1 MTRPATAPG
10 APRRAASA
18 GTVAFAVTVALA
30 VCACGDGG
38 EHGDRGAGPPG
49 GCQPADNVLLC
60 GDRLLIAHRG
70 GARLRPEATL
80 PAYEHAAA
88 LGADVLELDVHTTSD
103 GEVVCLHDDNV
114 DRTTDGTG
122 AVHELTLAALRA
134 LDAGYRYTPDGGAT
148 YPWRGQGVTVPTL
161 GEVLEAHPAAWFTIE
176 IKQTRP
182 DMVDALLAV
191 LDARGAAGRVVVVSV
206 SDDVVHAVRERRP
219 DVLTAMGAGEMITF
233 HALAEETEADY
244 VPPTRLVQPPYSTIT
259 EQVVARANR
268 LGMRLH
274 PWTVNDRAD
283 MERLLALGAHGIMT
297 DDPALLAEVIAGA
310 P

>member
-1 MTRPATAPG
+1 MIRLVTAPG
-10 APRRAASA
+10 APRPAATAAAMAYAAAVAMAAS
-18 GTVAFAVTVALA
+18 
-30 VCACGDGG
+30 ACGDGG
-38 EHGDRGAGPPG
+38 DGGSHGAGPAG

-60 GDRLLIAHRG
+60 GERLLIAHRG

-88 LGADVLELDVHTTSD
+88 LGADVLEVDVHTTSD
-103 GEVVCLHDDNV
+103 GEVVCLHDDTV

-122 AVHELTLAALRA
+122 AVHDLTLAGLRA
-134 LDAGYRYTPDGGAT
+134 LDAGYRFTPDGGAT

-161 GEVLEAHPAAWFTIE
+161 DEVLGAHPAAWFTIE

-182 DMVDALLAV
+182 DVVGALLAV

-206 SDDVVHAVRERRP
+206 SDDVVHAVRAQRP

-233 HALAEETEADY
+233 HALGEETEADY
-244 VPPTRLVQPPYSTIT
+244 VPPTRLVQPPHATIT
-259 EQVVARANR
+259 EELVARANR

-274 PWTVNDRAD
+274 PWTVNDRDD
-283 MERLLALGAHGIMT
+283 MERLLALGAHGLMT
-297 DDPALLAEVIAGA
+297 DDPALLAEVIAGL